1 MSGVNKLKQTVKLH
15 VMGIFFLFSCLW
27 ARNRLIFQLMM
38 GLRISSPFLHLG
50 LVLTEKVVIMR
61 KIKT

>member
-1 MSGVNKLKQTVKLH
+1 
-15 VMGIFFLFSCLW
+15 
-27 ARNRLIFQLMM
+27 MM